1 MTRHEKGGAPPQIP
15 WKQALWKLFVGGM
28 ALLVLTVS
36 AWGDEIEYDITEE
49 LEEIGAEELYG
60 QLPSETQ
67 QLLEEF
73 GIEEISPETLLSL
86 EPGKFFQI
94 GWAYLKDQIKKPVAT
109 MGTILAAVL
118 LLAFLETTK
127 TAFWDGALTPVFG
140 TVAVLTVAAAVAD
153 PIIGC
158 ITQAAQAVRD
168 CSLFLISFIPAF
180 AGVLTAGGQ
189 PVTATTYNLFLF
201 GTCQV
206 LSRVMSA
213 VIVPCL
219 GVYLAFCLVG
229 SAAPELHITSAA
241 SSLKSLVTWAMGLLL
256 SIFVGLL
263 SIQSVVA
270 SGADSVTAKTAK
282 FLIGSFIPVVGGALS
297 DAYLAAQGCIRLL
310 KTTLGG
316 FGILV
321 AAVTFLP
328 VLLKTTAWYLMVH
341 LVSLAG
347 DTAALHRAAGLRV
360 GPGAFDRH
368 CVLFCAVG
376 DHLHI
381 HHAGNGGYIM
391 DGIREWG
398 YSLCAAAIACGMI
411 QVLIPNA
418 GAGRVMRMTVSVFF
432 LCCLFSPL
440 VLRVPELAE
449 IPQSTAQAK
458 ADEIARRLAE
468 GQEERAIG
476 RAQEDL
482 RREARDS
489 LEEIGI
495 FPSKIQIT
503 IHAVDKSRIEISE
516 LILVLQESDRE
527 REGEAVQ
534 RIKDLLGEAPDIQ
547 YERNEANEPEGDEGT
562 PEPFVAGG

>member
-341 LVSLAG
+341 LASLAG
-347 DTAALHRAAGLRV
+347 DLLGTRQL
-360 GPGAFDRH
+360 
-368 CVLFCAVG
+368 
-376 DHLHI
+376 
-381 HHAGNGGYIM
+381 
-391 DGIREWG
+391 
-398 YSLCAAAIACGMI
+398 S
-411 QVLIPNA
+411 
-418 GAGRVMRMTVSVFF
+418 T
-432 LCCLFSPL
+432 
-440 VLRVPELAE
+440 VLRACASVLGLLIA
-449 IPQSTAQAK
+449 IVFCFALLVIISTS
-458 ADEIARRLAE
+458 IM
-468 GQEERAIG
+468 
-476 RAQEDL
+476 
-482 RREARDS
+482 
-489 LEEIGI
+489 
-495 FPSKIQIT
+495 
-503 IHAVDKSRIEISE
+503 
-516 LILVLQESDRE
+516 LVM
-527 REGEAVQ
+527 G
-534 RIKDLLGEAPDIQ
+534 
-547 YERNEANEPEGDEGT
+547 GT
-562 PEPFVAGG
+562 